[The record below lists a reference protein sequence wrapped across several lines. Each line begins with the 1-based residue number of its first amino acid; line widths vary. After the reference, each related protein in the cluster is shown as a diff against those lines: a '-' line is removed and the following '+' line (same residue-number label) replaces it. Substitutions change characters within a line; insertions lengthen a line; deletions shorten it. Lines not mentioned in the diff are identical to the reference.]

1 MTSVSSESRPMVKA
15 LFASTVLLSIV
26 SWYTTYQGMA
36 LYLSPWF
43 AFLASLG
50 VQSALVLV
58 AWLVGFTES
67 RRVMLISV
75 YAITAVVSVAF
86 SYVSLYTWFSTKE
99 RPAIVERQLYDTINA
114 SAGKTDQLLSGSIA
128 EARKHAKLR
137 SEGKTYRVRDGDVIE
152 VLFNV

>member
-15 LFASTVLLSIV
+15 LFASTCLLSIV
-26 SWYTTYQGMA
+26 SWYTTYLGMA

-67 RRVMLISV
+67 RKALLISV

-99 RPAIVERQLYDTINA
+99 RPAIVERQLYDTISA
-114 SAGKTDQLLSGSIA
+114 SAGKTDEVADRRHRRGAQARAGSG
-128 EARKHAKLR
+128 
-137 SEGKTYRVRDGDVIE
+137 RDG
-152 VLFNV
+152 LG